1 MGHGLVDTP
10 DKIILAAPEKKQQT
24 TSLYAAACKVVSSLA
39 IGDTQQLNTLAITRH
54 VDHYA
59 ITWLRYNPAYHAAF
73 VTAIATS
80 HEGYTRQE
88 WRDDMLFVWYGLQM
102 AGWQS
107 VTSNTRLEER
117 IERKSKHGKKR
128 Y

>member
-1 MGHGLVDTP
+1 MQPP
-10 DKIILAAPEKKQQT
+10 DKITSATQEQKELT
-24 TSLYAAACKVVSSLA
+24 TSLYNAACQVVSSLA
-39 IGDTQQLNTLAITRH
+39 IDETHQLNTMTITRH
-54 VDHYA
+54 VDHYI
-59 ITWLRYNPAYHAAF
+59 ITWLRYNTAYHAAF

-88 WRDDMLFVWYGLQM
+88 WRDGMLLVWYGLEM

-107 VTSNTRLEER
+107 VTSNTALEER
-117 IERKSKHGKKR
+117 VERKSKHGKKR